1 MRLRTQ
7 ILLVLL
13 SFALLPLLVTIAT
26 NFPRV
31 LQLLNSFQQELYLQD
46 LRADFTDLDQYLVSR
61 QEMLKLLAKLPEPG
75 LVLGKEN
82 VEDQSAID
90 LARTY
95 YTEWINRILPDQIDI
110 IEILFID
117 AQARLRF
124 WLERDADTFAWHPT
138 LKAPVLPVN
147 KLLQQTLNTRAPE
160 VFLSPVRIMPEQKT
174 QDPRRFMNLHLT
186 GPLGRSSSNDV
197 IGAVIMTVDIGGMAR
212 RFDRTFWTYDDGRY
226 LEASK
231 RGDSTSTAFRDY
243 PGLEEPFKE
252 GKTFL
257 WKGQDNE
264 RIIWVPLIQTES
276 SGPIWVGRI
285 VDDSPLVDFTSQLII
300 QVFSF
305 MLVLMLI
312 AWVVARWLAIQADKV
327 GYQLTDG
334 ISRMLE
340 DDEKVVFNWRWT
352 QELKSLSEKLTR
364 LANKHAANNQ
374 RLRSHTRE
382 LEESNRYKSEFL
394 ANVSHELR
402 TPLNSILLLS
412 KILADRDSGLSSENL
427 KQAQVIHKAGRDLQQ
442 LIENILDLSK
452 IEAGHS
458 ALNLENVVLSDLIE
472 EMVQL
477 LKPQFDDKGL
487 YLKTH
492 YETDKKVILN
502 TDPDKLKQIIKNFLS
517 NAVKFTEKGG
527 VVISISKHED
537 ADDSTL
543 PINISVKDTGIGIPR
558 NKQKLVFQAFKQ
570 VDGSTSRRY
579 GGTGL
584 GLSISNE
591 LAQLLGGKIM
601 LKSEEAKG
609 AEFILEL
616 PLVFDRSNINE
627 EQLGVDEPAVDIA
640 AVNQAGAEKTFIDC
654 NVLIL
659 EKDMQNLLALTT
671 LLEKWNIT
679 VTGAGDVEE
688 ALEVLAE
695 ESFSLMILDAMIS
708 TSEDNAAI
716 RRVRSSYGCE
726 DLPMVVLTSRHD
738 EKQKQACI
746 EGGASEYLLKPVE
759 PSELNSILQKY
770 ITVKESAQE

>member
-124 WLERDADTFAWHPT
+124 WLERDPDTFAWHPT

-147 KLLQQTLNTRAPE
+147 ELLQQTLNTRAPE
-160 VFLSPVRIMPEQKT
+160 VLLSSVRVMREQKT

-186 GPLGRSSSNDV
+186 GPLGRASSNDV

-243 PGLEEPFKE
+243 PGLAEPFQE

-412 KILADRDSGLSSENL
+412 KILADKDSGLSTENV

-487 YLKTH
+487 YLKTR

-543 PINISVKDTGIGIPR
+543 PISIAVKDTGIGIPR

-591 LAQLLGGKIM
+591 LAQLLGGRIM

-616 PLVFDRSNINE
+616 PLVFDRSKINQ

-640 AVNQAGAEKTFIDC
+640 AVNQAGAEKSFIDC

-695 ESFSLMILDAMIS
+695 ESFSLMLLDAMIT

-716 RRVRSSYGCE
+716 QQVRSSYGCE

-759 PSELNSILQKY
+759 PTELNNILQKY
-770 ITVKESAQE
+770 LTVKESAQE